1 MCTVLLLPG
10 DNPTAV
16 KEDISYKTGNIHI
29 NLTLRGVRVTI
40 ADVEKE

>member
-16 KEDISYKTGNIHI
+16 NKYYMFYKHDKFYMRNC
-29 NLTLRGVRVTI
+29 
-40 ADVEKE
+40 